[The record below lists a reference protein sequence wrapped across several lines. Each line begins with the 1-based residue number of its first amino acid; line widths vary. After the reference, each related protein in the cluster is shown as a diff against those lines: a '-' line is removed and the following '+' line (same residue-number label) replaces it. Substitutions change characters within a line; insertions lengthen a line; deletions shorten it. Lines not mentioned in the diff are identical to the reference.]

1 MIEKIWGEQPSG
13 RYCLALKSLSGR
25 WKDITFKSISAAM
38 AWVKKNKASGDLYFC
53 ITTLSGSQRLKENV
67 LPSRYLWQ
75 DLDEVDPR
83 TLGWLK
89 PTIAWQSSPGRFQ
102 ALWRLD
108 KVCKADRIER
118 INRALAYRVGA
129 DQGSWI
135 LTKVLRIPG
144 TTNYKYPKKPTVKL
158 LWEDGDTFSIKTL
171 EKRLKPKVTDE
182 DEDEIDVSLSF
193 KKIFKKYR
201 DILMP
206 KVRRF
211 LTADEAI
218 EGKRSDI
225 LWYLENELQKVGLSQ
240 GEVYALVKGCVWNK
254 FSGRSDEEKRLK
266 SEISKV
272 FKKSKEKRV
281 ELETKDTSEPIFQ
294 MRLQNDTEFMSDI
307 AHYPGWTVEGF
318 WTRRSHGI
326 VAGEPKSFK
335 STLVLDMAV
344 SIASGKKFL
353 NLFEVIDPGPV
364 LIVQNENAPWIMKD
378 RLIKIRA
385 DRGLVGSVK
394 KVGGL
399 YLVEFAP
406 QLPLYYINQ
415 QGFSFTDSHH
425 LAILD
430 KATSII
436 KPRMVIFDPLYLM
449 FDGDVNQSKDLN
461 PVLNWLL
468 TYKEK
473 HDCSIVVIHHWKKG
487 TQKSGIRGG
496 QRMLGSTTLHGW
508 IESAWYLNVKK
519 VDDIEDEIFSDEVNA
534 PGGTIALTLERE
546 FRGAGTY
553 PSVDLSVKMGDFGS
567 TDYSVE
573 VKKHR
578 KERGG
583 FNEKEI
589 LESLTSLMELRG
601 GKVSL
606 REASK
611 ELGTSRKII
620 SKLLKRIEEEKHGE
634 V

>member
-1 MIEKIWGEQPSG
+1 MIDKIWHEQPPG
-13 RYCLALKSLSGR
+13 LYCLALKNLSGKWTDKTFGSIR
-25 WKDITFKSISAAM
+25 AALAWAKDHKR
-38 AWVKKNKASGDLYFC
+38 SGDLYFC
-53 ITTLSGSQRLKENV
+53 VTTLSDSRRVKDNV
-67 LPSRYLWQ
+67 QSSRYLWQ
-75 DLDEVDPR
+75 DLDTVDPEK
-83 TLGWLK
+83 LGWLR
-89 PTIAWQSSPGRFQ
+89 PTIAWQSSPGRYQ

-108 KVCKADRIER
+108 KIYEPDRIER

-129 DQGSWI
+129 DRGSWI

-144 TTNYKYPKKPTVKL
+144 TTNYKYPKHPTVKL
-158 LWEDGDTFSIKTL
+158 LWDDGNTFSIRKL
-171 EKRLKPKVTDE
+171 ERRLKPKVKDE
-182 DEDEIDVSLSF
+182 NEVEIDISLSF
-193 KKIFKKYR
+193 KKVFKKYR

-225 LWYLENELQKVGLSQ
+225 LWYLENELIKAGLSE

-254 FSGRSDEEKRLK
+254 YRDRNDEEKRLK

-272 FKKSKEKRV
+272 SLKIKEERV
-281 ELETKDTSEPIFQ
+281 DTEVKDDSEPIFK
-294 MRLQNDTEFMSDI
+294 MVVQNDTDFMSDI

-318 WTRRSHGI
+318 WTKRSHGI

-335 STLVLDMAV
+335 STLVQDLAI

-353 NLFEVIDPGPV
+353 GLFDIVDPGPV

-378 RLIKIRA
+378 RNIKIRSNR
-385 DRGLVGSVK
+385 DLMGEIK

-399 YLVEFAP
+399 YQVTFPP

-415 QGFSFTDSHH
+415 QGFSFTEPHH
-425 LAILD
+425 LRVLD
-430 KATSII
+430 KAMSSI

-461 PVLNWLL
+461 PVLTWLL
-468 TYKEK
+468 QLKEK
-473 HDCSIVVIHHWKKG
+473 HDCAIVIIHHWKKG
-487 TQKSGIRGG
+487 TQKSGLRGG

-508 IESAWYLNVKK
+508 VESAWYLNVKK
-519 VDDIEDEIFSDEVNA
+519 VSDVDEEIFSDELNS
-534 PGGTIALTLERE
+534 PGGSVSLTLERE

-553 PSVDLSVKMGDFGS
+553 PPIDITINMGDFGS
-567 TDYSVE
+567 TDYNIE

-578 KERGG
+578 AERSSID
-583 FNEKEI
+583 EKDI
-589 LESLTSLMELRG
+589 IESLKSLIELRG
-601 GKVSL
+601 GKVTL

-611 ELGTSRKII
+611 ELGISRKII
-620 SKLLKRIEEEKHGE
+620 SKYMQGLKEE
-634 V
+634 

>member
-1 MIEKIWGEQPSG
+1 MIEKIWREQPSG
-13 RYCLALKSLSGR
+13 RYCLSLKTLSGK
-25 WKDITFKSISAAM
+25 WKDQTFRSISSALT
-38 AWVKKNKASGDLYFC
+38 WVEENRKNGDLYFC
-53 ITTLSGSQRLKENV
+53 TTTLSGSRRVKDNV
-67 LPSRYLWQ
+67 QASHFLWQ

-89 PTIAWQSSPGRFQ
+89 PTIAWQSSPGRYQ

-108 KVCKADRIER
+108 KICEPDRIER

-129 DQGSWI
+129 DQGSWV

-144 TTNYKYPKKPTVKL
+144 TTNHKYPQKPSVKL
-158 LWEDGDTFSIKTL
+158 LWNDGDTFSVKKL

-182 DEDEIDVSLSF
+182 SGIELDTSMTFRKV
-193 KKIFKKYR
+193 FKKYR

-211 LTADEAI
+211 LVADEAI

-225 LWYLENELQKVGLSQ
+225 LWYLENELFKAGLSQ
-240 GEVYALVKGCVWNK
+240 AEIYALVKGSVWNK
-254 FSGRSDEEKRLK
+254 YQGRNDEEERLTK
-266 SEISKV
+266 EISKV
-272 FKKSKEKRV
+272 AQKIKEERV
-281 ELETKDTSEPIFQ
+281 ETEVEDDDKPIFK
-294 MRLQNDTEFMSDI
+294 MVVQNDTDFMSDV

-318 WTRRSHGI
+318 WTRKSHGI

-335 STLVLDMAV
+335 STLVLDMCVA
-344 SIASGKKFL
+344 IASGKKFL
-353 NLFEVIDPGPV
+353 NLFEVIDPGPI

-378 RLIKIRA
+378 RLIKIRSN
-385 DRGLVGSVK
+385 RELMGTVK
-394 KVGGL
+394 KVG
-399 YLVEFAP
+399 EFYQVNFPP
-406 QLPLYYINQ
+406 QLPIYYINQ
-415 QGFSFTDSHH
+415 QGFSFTDSNH
-425 LAILD
+425 LKILD
-430 KATSII
+430 KATSSI
-436 KPRMVIFDPLYLM
+436 KPKMVVFDPLYLM

-468 TYKEK
+468 SYKEK

-508 IESAWYLNVKK
+508 VESAWYLNVKR
-519 VDDIEDEIFSDEVNA
+519 VEDVEEEIFSDEINA
-534 PGGTIALTLERE
+534 PGGKIALILERE

-553 PSVDLSVKMGDFGS
+553 PSIDLVINMGDFGS
-567 TDYSVE
+567 PDYSVV

-578 KERGG
+578 KERSEID
-583 FNEKEI
+583 EKDVI
-589 LESLTSLMELRG
+589 QSLKSIMELRG

-611 ELGTSRKII
+611 ELGISRKTVSRLIKNI
-620 SKLLKRIEEEKHGE
+620 REE
-634 V
+634 